1 MLLSPVAE
9 PCVRVWNCLRPAVVL
24 GRAQPPNEYMA
35 LRAKADGIELCRR
48 ATGGGAV
55 LAGPW
60 LLSTSVILPPDHPLV
75 LPRIPESFRWFG
87 QAHADWLAAVGID
100 ARCVTSAEVRAD
112 HSLSWACFGNLSH
125 WEVEANGGKIL
136 GLSQW
141 RTRNGVLLSS
151 AVLVD
156 PSPWTLLCDVMG
168 MWDGYAMILSR
179 RTTSCAQLLHKPQSI
194 AELASSLFRALE
206 SALRNSARWPQPTA
220 PDLAHG

>member
-1 MLLSPVAE
+1 VRPRLELSSPRRRAGTRTAAQRIHGAAGKGGWHRVVQAGHGWRCGARRSVVAE
-9 PCVRVWNCLRPAVVL
+9 YLGHPSAGPSIGVAPYPRELSLVRASPCR
-24 GRAQPPNEYMA
+24 
-35 LRAKADGIELCRR
+35 
-48 ATGGGAV
+48 
-55 LAGPW
+55 LAGRRG
-60 LLSTSVILPPDHPLV
+60 H
-75 LPRIPESFRWFG
+75 RRKM
-87 QAHADWLAAVGID
+87 
-100 ARCVTSAEVRAD
+100 REVRAD
-112 HSLSWACFGNLSH
+112 LSLSWACFGNLSH
-125 WEVEANGGKIL
+125 WEVEANGGKIV